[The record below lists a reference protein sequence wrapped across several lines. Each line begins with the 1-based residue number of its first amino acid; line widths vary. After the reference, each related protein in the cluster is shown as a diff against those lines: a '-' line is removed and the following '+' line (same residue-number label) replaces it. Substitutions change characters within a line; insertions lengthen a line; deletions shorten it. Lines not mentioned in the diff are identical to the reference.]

1 MKRNFRAML
10 VGGAVIA
17 GMSLIAFPAIAFQ
30 EPAGSTPARD
40 MGHRWGSKCAPT
52 GNASLCCSSQRKDEK
67 TCKGLEKERTGSP
80 LLRDCEDAEK
90 ICRSMVQSAAEVKA
104 LSPKEMGAKWG
115 AKCTPV
121 VWPPIK
127 VPFIGCCRG
136 CCSKQRN
143 DEAACKGAGSLK
155 TCDDAEKVCQ
165 TTVDAAEQAHAV
177 QNAHL
182 PSPSQAAEK
191 IVGQERERAEQHPEN
206 LKKQQEKDLEKAE
219 DEYNR
224 IMDAPRPTNKRAADE
239 WKQKT
244 KALWNKILDL
254 RKKLGSGNYKSKIE
268 PKNDDDPMAL
278 FGKEISRVC
287 IKGGTLQQ
295 NDVTKWLCQWGADQG
310 VSDRPIPPATDI
322 DPNNPSPHAQ

>member
-1 MKRNFRAML
+1 MKRSLRAML

-30 EPAGSTPARD
+30 EPAGSTTARD
-40 MGHRWGSKCAPT
+40 MGHRWGSKCAT

-80 LLRDCEDAEK
+80 LLKDCEDAEK
-90 ICRSMVQSAAEVKA
+90 ICRSMVQSAAEVKD
-104 LSPKEMGAKWG
+104 LSPKEMGTKWG

-121 VWPPIK
+121 VWPPIR

-191 IVGQERERAEQHPEN
+191 IVGQERETAEQHPEN

-219 DEYNR
+219 EEYNR
-224 IMDAPRPTNKRAADE
+224 IMDAPGRRTSVRPTSGSKKRR
-239 WKQKT
+239 
-244 KALWNKILDL
+244 L
-254 RKKLGSGNYKSKIE
+254 SGTRSSTSGKNWGRE
-268 PKNDDDPMAL
+268 TTNPK
-278 FGKEISRVC
+278 
-287 IKGGTLQQ
+287 
-295 NDVTKWLCQWGADQG
+295 
-310 VSDRPIPPATDI
+310 
-322 DPNNPSPHAQ
+322 